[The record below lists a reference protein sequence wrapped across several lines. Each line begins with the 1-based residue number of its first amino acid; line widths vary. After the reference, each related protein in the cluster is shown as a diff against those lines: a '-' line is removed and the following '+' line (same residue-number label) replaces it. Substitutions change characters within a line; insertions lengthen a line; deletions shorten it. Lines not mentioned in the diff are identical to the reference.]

1 MNAVNTNQPIAPE
14 FWKEF
19 LNDIPEFVWTS
30 KFLSTKHI
38 NAAKNQFPMVGLNQ
52 TKPLKASSVKEYK
65 TKIYGLS
72 SWELTKLFSLGDPTI
87 PEEDGGLSYEDLCRN
102 IHNSGRTDI
111 KKQVPPRFFESA
123 SDAGNNYSVALR
135 RIYWYVNLYK

>member
-1 MNAVNTNQPIAPE
+1 MNAVNNNQPITPE
-14 FWKEF
+14 FWKKF

-30 KFLSTKHI
+30 TFLSKKHI
-38 NAAKNQFPMVGLNQ
+38 NAAKNQFPMVGLNR
-52 TKPLKASSVKEYK
+52 TKPLLDSSVKNYK

-72 SWELTKLFSLGDPTI
+72 DEELTDLFSLGDPTI
-87 PEEDGGLSYEDLCRN
+87 PEEDGGLSYEDLCRK

-111 KKQVPPRFFESA
+111 KKLVPPKFFS
-123 SDAGNNYSVALR
+123 SPDSGNNYSVALR